1 MNANPNGKKRGRP
14 KKTEI
19 QYIYEHVMSIIEILS
34 SDLPESRE
42 KNIARMRL
50 DEFMLWIGVA
60 VAEKE
65 REKI

>member
-1 MNANPNGKKRGRP
+1 MVENSKKKRGRP

-19 QYIYEHVMSIIEILS
+19 QVIYEHVMSIMEIMTH
-34 SDLPESRE
+34 DLPESRE